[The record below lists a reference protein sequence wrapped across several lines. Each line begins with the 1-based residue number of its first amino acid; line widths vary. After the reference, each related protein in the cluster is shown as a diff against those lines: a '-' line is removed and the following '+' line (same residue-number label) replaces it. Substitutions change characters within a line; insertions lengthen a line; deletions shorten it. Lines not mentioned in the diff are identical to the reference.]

1 MRYYYFDSTA
11 LVKHYHL
18 ELGSQAVDDLIDHP
32 THRIILGEA
41 CIADLYAVLNRR
53 MEAGEI
59 TRDDFF
65 TTIVTFETEIAQ
77 GRFHFLE
84 VDAATLK
91 NIRIL
96 ILSHK
101 GLNSQQGIHLALAME
116 ISALK
121 PTVVSSDPALRQACE
136 AEGLKCLNPEPEFR
150 TLI

>member
-1 MRYYYFDSTA
+1 MKYFYFDSTA
-11 LVKHYHL
+11 FVKHYHL

-32 THRIILGEA
+32 TNRIILGEPS
-41 CIADLYAVLNRR
+41 IADLYAVLNRR

-65 TTIVTFETEIAQ
+65 TTIVTFETEVAQ

-91 NIRIL
+91 NVRIM
-96 ILSHK
+96 ILNHK
-101 GLNSQQGIHLALAME
+101 GLSAQQGLHLALALEM
-116 ISALK
+116 APLK
-121 PTVVSSDPALRQACE
+121 PTVVSTDPALRQACE

-150 TLI
+150 TLT